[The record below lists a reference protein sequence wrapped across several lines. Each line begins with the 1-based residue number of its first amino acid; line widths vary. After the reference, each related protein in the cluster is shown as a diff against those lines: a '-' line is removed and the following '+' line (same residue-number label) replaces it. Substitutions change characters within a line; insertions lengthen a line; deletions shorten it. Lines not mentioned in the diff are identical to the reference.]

1 MSSGQA
7 GQTRPAPKIRGQA
20 GGREN
25 NKAAQ
30 SCLRPKNLY
39 FRMLPQNHQLTSQ
52 VNTPGFQAEEVDTGG
67 EGTARAIT
75 TVPANPFGAGLQLSR
90 PKPLIIPQPSLLAT
104 GRATMNA
111 APKPGSLSTQIE
123 PPAESTLVRATASP
137 KPCPPGL
144 VVYSRRKILS

>member
-7 GQTRPAPKIRGQA
+7 GQARPAPKIRGQA

-30 SCLRPKNLY
+30 SRLRPKNLY

-67 EGTARAIT
+67 QLQGTFNL
-75 TVPANPFGAGLQLSR
+75 VPAGRLY
-90 PKPLIIPQPSLLAT
+90 PLI
-104 GRATMNA
+104 
-111 APKPGSLSTQIE
+111 
-123 PPAESTLVRATASP
+123 
-137 KPCPPGL
+137 
-144 VVYSRRKILS
+144 